1 MVCREVEKRR
11 SYIQKYVESGENR
24 SCTYRAGMSV
34 CREVEKGRSYIQ
46 KYVESGENR
55 GSTYRAGEAVCRE
68 VEKGRPYIPRGGGGA
83 TWRQRSL
90 VEKENEALK
99 KGIRSG
105 IPDFEMQFD

>member
-1 MVCREVEKRR
+1 MVGSDDCTYQVGRLVCREVEKRR

-55 GSTYRAGEAVCRE
+55 GCTYRAGRLVCRRGGKKAVVHTKVCRE
-68 VEKGRPYIPRGGGGA
+68 RGNQGFYIPRGGGG
-83 TWRQRSL
+83 
-90 VEKENEALK
+90 
-99 KGIRSG
+99 
-105 IPDFEMQFD
+105 M